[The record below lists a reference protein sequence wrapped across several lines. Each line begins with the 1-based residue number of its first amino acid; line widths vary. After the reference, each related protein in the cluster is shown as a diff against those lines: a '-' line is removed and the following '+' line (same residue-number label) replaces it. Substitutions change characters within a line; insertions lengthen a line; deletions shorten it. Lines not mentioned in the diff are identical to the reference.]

1 MELEFILH
9 LTVWWCDVSKKKPSA
24 VLVSRVKI
32 NCILHLNVN
41 EGLWRPLQA
50 EENLFI
56 IVAFIHTDKKCSS
69 VVANIP
75 KIIFATPRCLK
86 MTQIVLFELFV
97 LLKLPCLVILLLTTS
112 RKIDHAI
119 WKSPKLYHLNFSTL
133 AFSTIFCPIK
143 VDTAWPQ
150 VVKLT
155 FLRIFVFSK
164 CIRRKMRLFLWFS
177 NPVYTLG
184 QEPQFRPLIFMVLKQ
199 KKINGWFARI
209 ETIELPYKKQNK
221 SCWGC

>member
-1 MELEFILH
+1 MKNEVRKVLITYQSVDLVDLISLRKNSPLFSGTFAFEWNSNSYF
-9 LTVWWCDVSKKKPSA
+9 TWQFDDVTLVKKTSA

-86 MTQIVLFELFV
+86 MTQIVLVFELFV

-112 RKIDHAI
+112 RKIDHA
-119 WKSPKLYHLNFSTL
+119 F
-133 AFSTIFCPIK
+133 
-143 VDTAWPQ
+143 
-150 VVKLT
+150 
-155 FLRIFVFSK
+155 
-164 CIRRKMRLFLWFS
+164 
-177 NPVYTLG
+177 
-184 QEPQFRPLIFMVLKQ
+184 
-199 KKINGWFARI
+199 
-209 ETIELPYKKQNK
+209 
-221 SCWGC
+221 